1 MDNTVT
7 TGIVNEQHIVNLQKL
22 NDKLTVNDTFIAH
35 ALDRL
40 TYNLSTALEV
50 STVLKILDGMDAAL
64 EEVEYFDRSMYC
76 TYAGI
81 MEDIKHSTSSM

>member
-7 TGIVNEQHIVNLQKL
+7 TGIVNEQHIVSLRKL
-22 NDKLTVNDTFIAH
+22 NEKLMGIDTFIAN
-35 ALDRL
+35 ALDKL
-40 TYNLSTALEV
+40 TYNLSMAQEV
-50 STVLKILDGMDAAL
+50 STVMTIIDGMDTAL